1 MQSNNNLPEK
11 FPNFVLF
18 KTADG
23 KVNIDVYFYN
33 ETLWLSQKLI
43 AELFQKDRSVISKH
57 LKKIFEEGELNEQVV
72 CAKFALTT
80 QHGAIEGK
88 TQQKEVVYYNLRAIT
103 AVGYRVNSHRAT
115 EFRKWATEILHEYII
130 KGFAMDD
137 ERLKQIK
144 HFGQDY
150 FDELLE
156 RIREIRLSERRLYQK
171 ITDIYA
177 LSADYDRNDETTK
190 EFFATVQNKMHWAIQ
205 GKTAAEIIYTE
216 ADAQKHYMGLKT
228 WKNAPVGKILKSDVT
243 IAKNYLNQEHLKEL
257 ERIVTAY
264 LDLAENRARRGIVTN
279 MKDWVQFLDKFLVLS
294 DYPILLDKGKIS
306 ALEAKIKAENEYDKF
321 RVIQDKQYISD
332 FDEEVRKLI
341 GKETGGTNDDV

>member
-1 MQSNNNLPEK
+1 MSNNNLPEK
-11 FPNFVLF
+11 FSNFVIF

-23 KVNIDVYFYN
+23 KVNIDVYFQD
-33 ETLWLSQKLI
+33 ETLWLTQKHI
-43 AELFQKDRSVISKH
+43 AELFGKGRSTITEH
-57 LKKIFEEGELNEQVV
+57 LKNIFAEGELDEELV
-72 CAKFALTT
+72 CRKFRHTT

-88 TQQKEVVYYNLRAIT
+88 TQEKEVLYYNLRAIT

-130 KGFAMDD
+130 KGFVMDD
-137 ERLKQIK
+137 ERLKQIR

-177 LSADYDRNDETTK
+177 LSADYDSNDEITK
-190 EFFATVQNKMHWAIQ
+190 DLFATVQNKMHWAIQ

-216 ADAQKHYMGLKT
+216 ADAKKIFMGLKT
-228 WKNAPVGKILKSDVT
+228 WKNAPDGKILKSDVT
-243 IAKNYLNQEHLKEL
+243 IAKNYLNEEHLKEL
-257 ERIVTAY
+257 ERIVSAY

-279 MKDWVQFLDKFLVLS
+279 MKDWVQFLDRFLALS

-306 ALEAKIKAENEYDKF
+306 ALEAKIKAEAEYDKF
-321 RVIQDKQYISD
+321 RVIQDKNYVSD
-332 FDEEVRKLI
+332 FDKEIQRI
-341 GKETGGTNDDV
+341 TGKTNDSE